1 MFGNKENVNILTA
14 LLIAHGIKR
23 AVVCPGSRN
32 APIVHNLNECGKISC
47 YPVTDERSAGFF
59 ALGISLAY
67 NEPIVVCVTSGTAL
81 LNLAPAVA
89 EASYRHHGLIVISA
103 DRPSAWIGQLDG
115 QTLNQQGAFGC
126 FVSKC
131 VNLPE
136 PHNNEEKW
144 LCNRLINEALISVRA
159 HGKMSVHINVPI
171 SEPLF
176 NFNEKQLPQERI
188 IKVLHPKLDINAF
201 NECVIKSL
209 LAAKRP
215 MIVVGQINEQ
225 SVEIEKA
232 LECIENRI
240 AVISE
245 PLSVGTERLVDLAIA
260 NIKEPDSYIPDFIL
274 YIGDTL
280 VSKRIK
286 AFLRK
291 SYNTEIWAV
300 SEDGEVHDTFMRQ
313 IGLIECEPNEAIL
326 SIAEAIKTEENI
338 GNKDYYAK
346 LWIKLIN
353 DTRKKVFAF
362 TPSYSQLA
370 AIKAFEQTISETD
383 YKWQTHYANSN
394 AIRMSCIYA
403 KHYVWC
409 NRGVNGIEGS
419 LSVAAG
425 FSVATNDIVFC
436 IIGDLSFFYDQNALW
451 NTNIRSNLR
460 ILLLNNHCGGIFY
473 SLRGLQES
481 KSFDKLVSACHNIDA
496 KGICMQ
502 NNVEYNA
509 AHNLNELNNGLKI
522 LTDKNANNP
531 ILLEVFTDPEEDKRV
546 IKEFIEKIKES

>member
-176 NFNEKQLPQERI
+176 NFNEKQLPPERI

-260 NIKEPDSYIPDFIL
+260 NIIEPDAYFPDFIL

-291 SYNTEIWAV
+291 SYKTEIWAV

-370 AIKAFEQTISETD
+370 AIKAFEQAISETD

>member
-59 ALGISLAY
+59 ALGISLAS
-67 NEPIVVCVTSGTAL
+67 NEPVVVCVTSGTAL

-115 QTLNQQGAFGC
+115 QTLNQQGALGC

-144 LCNRLINEALISVRA
+144 LCNRLINEALLSVRT

-176 NFNEKQLPQERI
+176 NFNIEQLPQERI
-188 IKVLHPKLDINAF
+188 IKVLRPKLDINTF
-201 NECVIKSL
+201 NECVIKGL
-209 LAAKRP
+209 LTVKKP

-232 LECIENRI
+232 LEFIENRI

-260 NIKEPDSYIPDFIL
+260 NIKEPDAYFPDFIL

-291 SYNTEIWAV
+291 SYKTEIWAV

-313 IGLIECEPNEAIL
+313 TGLIECEPNEAIL

-353 DTRKKVFAF
+353 DTRKKVLSF

-370 AIKAFEQTISETD
+370 AIKAFEQAISETD

-436 IIGDLSFFYDQNALW
+436 IMGDLSFFYDQNALW

-460 ILLLNNHCGGIFY
+460 IVLLNNHCGGIFY

-502 NNVEYNA
+502 NNIEYNA

-522 LTDKNANNP
+522 LTDKKANNP